1 MLREIIV
8 PENNTY
14 LLKLPD
20 ELVGKRV
27 EVIAFEIEEK
37 TDDSLEVNEKLKSI
51 REIFD
56 GKRIDLSSFKFNRDE
71 ANDYD

>member
-8 PENNTY
+8 PENYSY
-14 LLKLPD
+14 LLKLPG
-20 ELVGKRV
+20 ELVVKRV

-56 GKRIDLSSFKFNRDE
+56 GKRIDLSNFKFNRDE